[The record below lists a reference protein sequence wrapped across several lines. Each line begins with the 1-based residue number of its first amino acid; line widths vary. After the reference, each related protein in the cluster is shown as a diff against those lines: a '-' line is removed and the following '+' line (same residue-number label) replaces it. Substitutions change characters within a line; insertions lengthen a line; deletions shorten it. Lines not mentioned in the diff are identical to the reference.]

1 MVPDIFTRDIQ
12 KKINYFDE
20 DTLQEIRMRIGHP
33 LIIVNNGGEHV
44 TDYIVTKKDM
54 KETMEYVSDYSLYA
68 HEDEMKQGF
77 LTIDGGHRI
86 GIVGKAIIENQK
98 VRNLRFI
105 SSINIRIAHEFKNCA
120 MQILPYLCR
129 NKEFLHTM
137 IISPPGCGKTTLLR
151 DIIRLLSNGTDFV
164 KGQSVG
170 VVDERSEIGA
180 CYQGV
185 PQNDLGIRTDLLD
198 GCPKAEGMIM
208 LIRSMSPRVIAVDEI
223 GNEQDMRALR
233 YALHCGCRILA
244 TVHGENLEE
253 ISQKP
258 EFEELVKGK
267 RFDRYVILSGR
278 KHPGTVEAVLDAD
291 GKELYKEE

>member
-1 MVPDIFTRDIQ
+1 MVPDIFTREIQ
-12 KKINYFDE
+12 KKIDHFEE
-20 DTLQEIRMRIGHP
+20 DALQEVRMRIGRP
-33 LIIVNNGGEHV
+33 LIVVNNGQEHV
-44 TDYIVTKKDM
+44 TDYIVTKRDM

-86 GIVGKAIIENQK
+86 GIAGKAIIENQK

-105 SSINIRIAHEFKNCA
+105 SSMNVRIAHEFKDCA
-120 MQILPYLCR
+120 EGILPCLCR

-137 IISPPGCGKTTLLR
+137 ILSPPGCGKTTFLR
-151 DIIRLLSNGTDFV
+151 DLIRLLSNGTDCV
-164 KGQSVG
+164 RGQAVG

-208 LIRSMSPRVIAVDEI
+208 LIRSMSPRIIAVDEI
-223 GNEQDMRALR
+223 GGEQDIRALK

-244 TVHGENLEE
+244 TAHGESLEE
-253 ISQKP
+253 IRRKP
-258 EFEELVKGK
+258 EFMELIREK

-278 KHPGTVEAVLDAD
+278 KHPGTVERILDMD
-291 GKELYKEE
+291 GKEL

>member
-1 MVPDIFTRDIQ
+1 MVPDIFTREIQ
-12 KKINYFDE
+12 KKIDYFDE
-20 DTLQEIRMRIGHP
+20 DTLQEVRMRIGHP
-33 LIIVNNGGEHV
+33 LIVVNNGHEHV
-44 TDYIVTKKDM
+44 TDYIVTKRDM

-86 GIVGKAIIENQK
+86 GIVGKAIIEDQK

-105 SSINIRIAHEFKNCA
+105 SSMNVRIAHEFKDCA
-120 MQILPYLCR
+120 EEILPYLCQ

-151 DIIRLLSNGTDFV
+151 DLIRLLSNGTDCV
-164 KGQSVG
+164 KGQTVG

-208 LIRSMSPRVIAVDEI
+208 LIRSMSPRIIAVDEI
-223 GNEQDMRALR
+223 GGEQDMRALK

-244 TVHGENLEE
+244 TAHGDSLEE
-253 ISQKP
+253 ISRKP
-258 EFEELVKGK
+258 EFMELIQEK
-267 RFDRYVILSGR
+267 RFDRYVVLSGR
-278 KHPGTVEAVLDAD
+278 KHPGTIEKILDMD
-291 GKELYKEE
+291 GNEL

>member
-1 MVPDIFTRDIQ
+1 MVPDIFTREIQ
-12 KKINYFDE
+12 KKIDYFDE
-20 DTLQEIRMRIGHP
+20 DTLQEVRMRIGHP
-33 LIIVNNGGEHV
+33 LIVVNNGHEHV
-44 TDYIVTKKDM
+44 TDYIVTKRDM

-86 GIVGKAIIENQK
+86 GIVGKAIIEDQK

-105 SSINIRIAHEFKNCA
+105 SSMNVRIAHEFKDCA
-120 MQILPYLCR
+120 EEILPYLCQ

-151 DIIRLLSNGTDFV
+151 DLIRLLSNGTDCV
-164 KGQSVG
+164 KGQTVG

-208 LIRSMSPRVIAVDEI
+208 LIRSMSPRIIAVDEI
-223 GNEQDMRALR
+223 GGEQDMRALK

-244 TVHGENLEE
+244 TAHGDSLEE
-253 ISQKP
+253 ISRKP
-258 EFEELVKGK
+258 EFMELIREK
-267 RFDRYVILSGR
+267 RFDRYVVLSGR
-278 KHPGTVEAVLDAD
+278 KHPGTIEKILDMD
-291 GKELYKEE
+291 GNEL